1 MHPLCP
7 EVEAQQQG
15 SPPERF
21 CLNTNVSQG
30 ALGNWTVRHDY
41 PLSRAYRLFPTLSE
55 LSQLLVLMVRDA
67 VSLGHP
73 YLIFLLIIEIIS
85 KEILRENS

>member
-1 MHPLCP
+1 M
-7 EVEAQQQG
+7 
-15 SPPERF
+15 
-21 CLNTNVSQG
+21 CLKG

-85 KEILRENS
+85 KEILREKS

>member
-1 MHPLCP
+1 
-7 EVEAQQQG
+7 
-15 SPPERF
+15 
-21 CLNTNVSQG
+21 
-30 ALGNWTVRHDY
+30 
-41 PLSRAYRLFPTLSE
+41 LSRAYRLFPTLTE
-55 LSQLLVLMVRDA
+55 LSQLLALMVRDA